1 MTLIGFPTAEGE
13 GGGCAF
19 SSDTAYAITSRSEH
33 KEAAWA
39 FLEYSLGRDVKNGL
53 PTHRK
58 KLLEMADTTEYARDN
73 QGFLLLGLDGLPLP
87 QYDSINY
94 DGWQYE
100 YHPVTE
106 EETAALLYLMDTA
119 AAIQSRA
126 GVYLKENRQG

>member
-1 MTLIGFPTAEGE
+1 
-13 GGGCAF
+13 
-19 SSDTAYAITSRSEH
+19 
-33 KEAAWA
+33 
-39 FLEYSLGRDVKNGL
+39 
-53 PTHRK
+53 
-58 KLLEMADTTEYARDN
+58 MADTTEYARDN

>member
-1 MTLIGFPTAEGE
+1 
-13 GGGCAF
+13 
-19 SSDTAYAITSRSEH
+19 
-33 KEAAWA
+33 
-39 FLEYSLGRDVKNGL
+39 
-53 PTHRK
+53 
-58 KLLEMADTTEYARDN
+58 MADTTEYARDN

-106 EETAALLYLMDTA
+106 EETAALLYLMDTDQAASPMDDTLWRIIVEEAGPYFQGQKTVEDTA